1 MTVAFRV
8 PAGAGRS
15 LATLG
20 RSARLFRAFLK
31 EQSDP
36 DLFYRMLAADSVQQ
50 LRQFADLH
58 RATMVDVGGGPG
70 YFADAFRDAG
80 AHYFAVD
87 PDLGELSA
95 RSTPG
100 PGTVLGSGTALPFQ
114 DSAVDVCYSS
124 NVLEHVADPEQ
135 MVGEMLR
142 ITRPGG
148 TVYVSYTTWLSPW
161 GGHETSPWHYLGG
174 AYAARRFRRVRGRAP
189 KNDYGRTLFP
199 LSAGR
204 MLRWAHHQPG
214 AVLVRVLPRYHPWW
228 LYWTVH
234 VPGLREIATWN
245 VVLVLRKT

>member
-8 PAGAGRS
+8 RAGADRN

-20 RSARLFRAFLK
+20 RSVRLFRAFLK

-50 LRQFADLH
+50 LRRFADLN
-58 RATMVDVGGGPG
+58 RAAMVDVGGGPG
-70 YFADAFRDAG
+70 YFAAAFRDAG
-80 AHYFAVD
+80 ARYFAVD

-100 PGTVLGSGTALPFQ
+100 PGTVLGSGTALPFR
-114 DSAVDVCYSS
+114 DNAVDVCYSS
-124 NVLEHVADPEQ
+124 NVLEHVADPER
-135 MVGEMLR
+135 MVGEMIR

-148 TVYVSYTTWLSPW
+148 VVYVSYTTWLSPW

-189 KNDYGRTLFP
+189 KNEYGRTLFP

-204 MLRWAHHQPG
+204 MLSWARRRPG
-214 AVLVRVLPRYHPWW
+214 AVLVRALPRYHPWW
-228 LYWTVH
+228 LQWTVH
-234 VPGLREIATWN
+234 VPGLREVATWN

>member
-1 MTVAFRV
+1 MTAALRV

-15 LATLG
+15 LATIS
-20 RSARLFRAFLK
+20 RAARLFRAFLK

-36 DLFYRMLAADSVQQ
+36 DFFYQMLAADSVDQ
-50 LRQFADLH
+50 LRQFADLN

-70 YFADAFRDAG
+70 YFADAFRGAG
-80 AHYFAVD
+80 ARYFAVD

-100 PGTVLGSGTALPFQ
+100 PGTVLGSGTRLPFR
-114 DSAVDVCYSS
+114 DNAVDVCYSS
-124 NVLEHVADPEQ
+124 NVLEHVADPER

-142 ITRPGG
+142 ITRPNGI
-148 TVYVSYTTWLSPW
+148 VYVSYTTWLSPW

-189 KNDYGRTLFP
+189 KNEYGRTLFA

-204 MLRWAHHQPG
+204 MLRWARCQPR
-214 AVLVRVLPRYHPWW
+214 AVLVRALPRYHPWW
-228 LYWTVH
+228 LHWTVH

>member
-8 PAGAGRS
+8 RAGADRS

-20 RSARLFRAFLK
+20 RSVRLFRAFLK

-50 LRQFADLH
+50 LRRFADLN
-58 RATMVDVGGGPG
+58 RAAMVDVGGGPG
-70 YFADAFRDAG
+70 YFAAAFREAG
-80 AHYFAVD
+80 ARYFAVD

-95 RSTPG
+95 RSTPS
-100 PGTVLGSGTALPFQ
+100 PGTVLGSGTALPFR
-114 DSAVDVCYSS
+114 DNAVDVCYSS
-124 NVLEHVADPEQ
+124 NVLEHVADPER
-135 MVGEMLR
+135 MVGEMIR

-148 TVYVSYTTWLSPW
+148 VVYVSYTTWLSPW

-174 AYAARRFRRVRGRAP
+174 AYAARRFCRVRGRAP
-189 KNDYGRTLFP
+189 KNEYGRTLFP

-204 MLRWAHHQPG
+204 MLSWAQRQPG

-228 LYWTVH
+228 LHWTVH
-234 VPGLREIATWN
+234 VPGLREVAAWN

>member
-1 MTVAFRV
+1 VTAAFRV
-8 PAGAGRS
+8 PAGAGPS

-20 RSARLFRAFLK
+20 RSVRLFRAFLK

-36 DLFYRMLAADSVQQ
+36 DFFYRILAVDSVQQ
-50 LRQFADLH
+50 LRRFADLH
-58 RATMVDVGGGPG
+58 SATMVDVGGGPG

-80 AHYFAVD
+80 ARYFAVD

-95 RSTPG
+95 RSAPG
-100 PGTVLGSGTALPFQ
+100 PGTVLGSGTALPFR
-114 DSAVDVCYSS
+114 DDAVDVCYSS
-124 NVLEHVADPEQ
+124 NVLEHVADPER
-135 MVGEMLR
+135 MLGEMLR

-148 TVYVSYTTWLSPW
+148 IVYVSYTTWLSPW

-189 KNDYGRTLFP
+189 KNEYGRTLFA

-204 MLRWAHHQPG
+204 MLRWTRHQHA
-214 AVLVRVLPRYHPWW
+214 AVLVRALPRYHPWW
-228 LYWTVH
+228 LHWTVH